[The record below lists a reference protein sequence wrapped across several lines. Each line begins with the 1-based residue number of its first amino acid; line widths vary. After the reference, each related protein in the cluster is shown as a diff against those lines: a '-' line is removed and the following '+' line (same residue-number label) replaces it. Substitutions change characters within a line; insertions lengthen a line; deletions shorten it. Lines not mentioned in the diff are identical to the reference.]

1 MASLT
6 KAHPALATLIGEHR
20 FVGREITMLSV
31 DFNVDADGSA
41 IAMETALNTIQTYG
55 NILLAGAV
63 YGTGQ
68 QIDVIL
74 EGSLIGSDYK
84 SADGTVTGTLEQ
96 ALEED
101 ILNLGTVDGVNF
113 AAGTPAITTRITLVL
128 A

>member
-1 MASLT
+1 
-6 KAHPALATLIGEHR
+6 
-20 FVGREITMLSV
+20 MLFS
-31 DFNVDADGSA
+31 ADGQR
-41 IAMETALNTIQTYG
+41 EVK
-55 NILLAGAV
+55 NILIAGAV

-74 EGSLIGSDYK
+74 EGSFLGSDYK

-101 ILNLGTVDGVNF
+101 LLNLATVDGVNF
-113 AAGTPAITTRITLVL
+113 ASGTPAITTKTAFKL

>member
-6 KAHPALATLIGEHR
+6 KAHPAVATLIGEHR
-20 FVGREITMLSV
+20 FVGKEVTLLMV

-41 IAMETALNTIQTYG
+41 IAMETVLNTIQTYG
-55 NILLAGAV
+55 NILIAGAV

-74 EGSLIGSDYK
+74 EGSFLGSDYK

-101 ILNLGTVDGVNF
+101 ILNLGTVDSVNF
-113 AAGTPAITTRITLVL
+113 AAGTPAITTKTAFKL

>member
-6 KAHPALATLIGEHR
+6 KAHPVVANLIGEHR
-20 FVGREITMLSV
+20 FSGKEVTMLSV

-41 IAMETALNTIQTYG
+41 IAMEAALNTIQTYG

-74 EGSLIGSDYK
+74 EGDFPGSDYK

-101 ILNLGTVDGVNF
+101 ILNLATIDGVNF
-113 AAGTPAITTRITLVL
+113 AAGTPAITTRTTLKL

>member
-113 AAGTPAITTRITLVL
+113 AAGTPAITTRTTLVL

>member
-6 KAHPALATLIGEHR
+6 KAQPAVATLIGEHR
-20 FVGREITMLSV
+20 FVGKEVTLLMV

-41 IAMETALNTIQTYG
+41 IAMETVLNTIQTYG
-55 NILLAGAV
+55 NILIAGAV

-74 EGSLIGSDYK
+74 EGSFLGSDYK

-113 AAGTPAITTRITLVL
+113 AAGTPAITTKTAFQL